1 MDMKE
6 LKRFHRRQEYL
17 FSGIFVVAM
26 LAILFY
32 YMLTEKYEMGVVALV
47 VGVIFIG
54 TFFIFLVRKFD
65 TRTACK
71 NCGFDLSNV
80 IYLIKDQDSLF
91 CPQCG
96 HKHV

>member
-1 MDMKE
+1 MGMKE
-6 LKRFHRRQEYL
+6 LKRNHRRQEYL

-32 YMLTEKYEMGVVALV
+32 YLLTEKYGLGMAALV
-47 VGVIFIG
+47 VGVILIG
-54 TFFIFLVRKFD
+54 TFFILLVRKLD
-65 TRTACK
+65 TRTTCK

-91 CPQCG
+91 CPKCG